1 MELKIDSVTKE
12 FKDLKAVN
20 DVELNFTKGIWGLL
34 GPNGAG
40 KTTLM
45 RMMVGNLKPSRGE
58 IYFDGHSIY
67 SLGGNYLD
75 KIGYLPQH
83 FGYDKSQSVDD
94 FLHYI
99 GCLKGI
105 DKVTRQKRITNLLEL
120 FNLSDVKRKK
130 VDKLSG
136 GMKRRVG
143 ICQAMLNNP
152 DILIVDEPTA
162 GLDIEERR
170 KFRQYLT
177 NISKEKIVILS
188 THIVSDVEF
197 IANYLILMESGK
209 VIESG
214 ESNALINSIEGMVFE
229 TVVGDEEMNFLEQK
243 YTIVNFHN
251 EGDGMVR
258 IRYIADLPFK
268 NSKLV
273 KPNLNDF
280 YLSKVKGAK

>member
-1 MELKIDSVTKE
+1 MELRIDKATKE
-12 FKDLKAVN
+12 FKDLKAVI
-20 DVELNFTKGIWGLL
+20 DVNLNFTPGIWGLL

-58 IYFDGHSIY
+58 IYFDGHTIS

-83 FGYDKSQSVDD
+83 FGYDKNQSVED
-94 FLHYI
+94 FLNYI
-99 GCLKGI
+99 ACLKGI
-105 DKVTRQKRITNLLEL
+105 DKAIRGKRIINLLEQ
-120 FNLSDVKRKK
+120 FNLSDVKHKK
-130 VDKLSG
+130 LDKLSG

-143 ICQAMLNNP
+143 ICQAMLNDP

-170 KFRQYLT
+170 RFRQYLT
-177 NISKEKIVILS
+177 TISKEKIVILS

-209 VIESG
+209 IIELG
-214 ESNALINSIEGMVFE
+214 ESNTLINSIDGMVFE
-229 TVVGDEEMNFLEQK
+229 TVVPDEEMHILEQK
-243 YTIVNFHN
+243 YRIVNFHN

-258 IRYIADLPFK
+258 IRYIADSPLE
-268 NSKLV
+268 NSELV
-273 KPNLNDF
+273 KPDLNDF

>member
-1 MELKIDSVTKE
+1 MELRIDKVTKQ
-12 FKDLKAVN
+12 FRDLKAVN
-20 DVELNFTKGIWGLL
+20 HVDLNFTPGIWGLL

-45 RMMVGNLKPSRGE
+45 RMMVGNLKPSKGK
-58 IYFDGHSIY
+58 ITYNGHTIS
-67 SLGGNYLD
+67 SLGGRYLD
-75 KIGYLPQH
+75 QIGYLPQY
-83 FGYDKSQSVDD
+83 FGYDKNQTVGE

-99 GCLKGI
+99 GSLKDI
-105 DKVTRQKRITNLLEL
+105 DKATRHKRIKDLLEQ
-120 FNLSDVKRKK
+120 FNLSDVKCKK
-130 VDKLSG
+130 VQKLSG

-143 ICQAMLNNP
+143 ICQAMLNDP

-170 KFRQYLT
+170 RFRQYLAK
-177 NISKEKIVILS
+177 ISEQKIVIIS

-197 IANYLILMESGK
+197 IANYLVLMESGTI
-209 VIESG
+209 IESG
-214 ESNALINSIEGMVFE
+214 ESQTLINSIEGMVFE
-229 TVVGDEEMNFLEQK
+229 TVVKDEEIYMLEQK
-243 YTIVNFHN
+243 YCIVNFHN
-251 EGDGMVR
+251 EGDGKIR
-258 IRYIADLPFK
+258 IRYIADLPLK

>member
-1 MELKIDSVTKE
+1 MELRIDSVTKQ

-20 DVELNFTKGIWGLL
+20 DVELNFTQGIWGLL

-45 RMMVGNLKPSRGE
+45 RMMIGNLKPSCGE
-58 IYFDGHSIY
+58 IYFDGHTIS

-105 DKVTRQKRITNLLEL
+105 DKATRQKRITDLLEQ

-177 NISKEKIVILS
+177 TISKEKIVIIS

-197 IANYLILMESGK
+197 IANYLILMEKGK

-214 ESNALINSIEGMVFE
+214 ERNTLINSIDGMVFE
-229 TVVGDEEMNFLEQK
+229 TVVRDEEMNILEQK
-243 YTIVNFHN
+243 HRIVNFHN
-251 EGDGMVR
+251 EGDEKVR
-258 IRYIADLPFK
+258 IRYITKSPLK